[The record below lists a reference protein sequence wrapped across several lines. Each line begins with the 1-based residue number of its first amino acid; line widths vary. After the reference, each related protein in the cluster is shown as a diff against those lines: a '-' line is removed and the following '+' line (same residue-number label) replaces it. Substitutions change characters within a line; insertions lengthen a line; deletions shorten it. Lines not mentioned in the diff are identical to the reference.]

1 MDNDGIVAPHPPIA
15 RAMRVVKEALAAN
28 EHNVAGSTFQNQS

>member
-1 MDNDGIVAPHPPIA
+1 MDNDGIVTPHPPIA

-28 EHNVAGSTFQNQS
+28 AHNAARSTFQNRS